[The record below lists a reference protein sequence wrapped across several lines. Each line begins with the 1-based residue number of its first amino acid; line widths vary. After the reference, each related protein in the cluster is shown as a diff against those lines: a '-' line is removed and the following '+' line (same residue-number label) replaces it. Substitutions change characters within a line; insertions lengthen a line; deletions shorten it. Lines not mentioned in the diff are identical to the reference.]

1 MPGSG
6 RDTAAL
12 LVSAVAI
19 AACWVY
25 GWAEPIRTASTAGEP
40 TGDTPFI
47 LAHCATCLLVGY
59 LIPRLARLT
68 GPIVLA
74 PAILWIVV
82 HVFTYDGSQ
91 GASFWP
97 LALIMILV
105 SMPLLSIF
113 GMLGRWLRKRIAR
126 NG

>member
-6 RDTAAL
+6 RETAAL
-12 LVSAVAI
+12 LASAVAV

-25 GWAEPIRTASTAGEP
+25 GWAEPIRTASTGSEP
-40 TGDTPFI
+40 AGDTRFI
-47 LAHCATCLLVGY
+47 LTHCATCLLVGF
-59 LIPRLARLT
+59 LVPGLARLT

-74 PAILWIVV
+74 PALLWIVA

-97 LALIMILV
+97 LALIMILI

-113 GMLGRWLRKRIAR
+113 GMLGRWLRTRIAET
-126 NG
+126 G